1 MAFYDLVRTDFKK
14 LQEIATKTKPYRGTT
29 DKFPLG
35 NRKYKARHFVWF
47 GTHADIW
54 YGEGPR
60 CDLCR
65 VHSDESVEFL
75 QDNYYNGANMM
86 LTAMFWPHLSFSSC
100 SSKGG
105 DIAKAPHTKGKEH
118 LLFKGLRIFLKTGD
132 VHPTTPYELS
142 IASLDREKTKAIR
155 KQYEEA
161 LTAASTFFK
170 VSTAEEIVRAGYE
183 DNVPKEAYFE
193 RLCSLSFKYMG
204 LNYYYRS
211 ANPVAI
217 VNKALNKD
225 REGILKKTKD
235 LFFKQ
240 LFSDEEAFKYKLIPA
255 GSTIPAGNW
264 NVRVIKHF

>member
-1 MAFYDLVRTDFKK
+1 MAFDDLVRIDFKK
-14 LQEIATKTKPYRGTT
+14 LQEIVTKTKPYRGTT
-29 DKFPLG
+29 NKFPLG
-35 NRKYKARHFVWF
+35 NRRYKARHFVWF

-105 DIAKAPHTKGKEH
+105 DIAKVPHTKGKEH

-161 LTAASTFFK
+161 LTAASTFFR
-170 VSTAEEIVRAGYE
+170 VSTAEEIAKAGNE
-183 DNVPKEAYFE
+183 DNIPEEDYFG
-193 RLCSLSFKYMG
+193 RLCSLAFRCTG
-204 LNYYYRS
+204 LPYYYRNTTYVDTVS
-211 ANPVAI
+211 
-217 VNKALNKD
+217 KALNRN
-225 REGILKKTKD
+225 REGILKKAKN

-240 LFSDEEAFKYKLIPA
+240 LFSDRGAFKYKFISA

-264 NVRVIKHF
+264 GVRVFKHF